1 MFNFIHDEEVLSNEN
16 EDFENTEVNS
26 RIASAYMNAAL
37 VAANPVASCNSFAA
51 IRENVR

>member
-1 MFNFIHDEEVLSNEN
+1 MFDSIYDEEVLTTEN

-37 VAANPVASCNSFAA
+37 LAANPVASSNSFAA
-51 IRENVR
+51 IRERVR